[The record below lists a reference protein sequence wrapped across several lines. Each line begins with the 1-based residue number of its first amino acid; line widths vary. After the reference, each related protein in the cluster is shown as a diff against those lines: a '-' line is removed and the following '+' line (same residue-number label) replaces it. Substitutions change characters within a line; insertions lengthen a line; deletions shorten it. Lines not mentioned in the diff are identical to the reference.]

1 MEILL
6 PGSRSAL
13 QMSLTRDE
21 REFASEYLDF
31 TRRLLLDSVDGL
43 SKEELETRK
52 GPFEWNIAECIGHL
66 ALAGDL
72 TWKVL
77 HDLLRQ
83 PPTPEKAAEV
93 RVRIKQ
99 MMVIMTDRSRR
110 LHTQSHLQSAGRFA
124 NADNALDHFIRQRDR
139 LIAYAKETEDELKN
153 RHAFHPA
160 TGTINLYQFLLLE
173 GAHTARHV
181 MQIEEIK
188 GK

>member
-1 MEILL
+1 MEILS

-31 TRRLLLDSVDGL
+31 TRRLLLDSVAGL
-43 SKEELETRK
+43 GKTELETRK

-66 ALAGDL
+66 ALVGDH

-83 PPTPEKAAEV
+83 PPTPKKALEV
-93 RVRIKQ
+93 RVRVKQ
-99 MMVIMTDRSRR
+99 MVVIMTDRSRR
-110 LHTQSHLQSAGRFA
+110 LQTQSHLQSAGRFT
-124 NADNALDHFIRQRDR
+124 NAEKALDHFIRQRDM